1 MKTCLAHATLS
12 LLWLYSSL
20 NATASSL
27 VTAANSA
34 NTTAGSLPTIAQVET
49 ATAIGTI
56 TVSGSATVIVTAA
69 GLPGSQKIYTVPVLA
84 SDVPVTTFVMDTTV
98 TPPVPTDTVLKLGW
112 ADKVRAALKL
122 DSNLTN
128 LYEVG
133 GDGSASITLT
143 RKAQAQFEGKTI
155 YAENDATLNIN
166 ILNGTCA
173 GIAQALKSADTTSG
187 LANTAQVETATA
199 KQAVT
204 VAGDMDVIVTSG
216 ALADSPKKIKVP
228 VAANDSPSVWA
239 GKVRS
244 ALAADLE
251 VSALFDISGSTTQI
265 ILTRKGTA
273 TGGLFLHGE
282 NDPTLNLACIVGAPL
297 TYNRINLASPST
309 DLLVSSSWSP
319 VLQRT
324 DQTKWGDDGSAV
336 YADASGMLFWRTKEG
351 TIRPIPNSQKA
362 VPLLVSNL
370 KVIVWHN
377 AFNNNMDTPLG
388 DGDGI
393 QPIELYLYRA
403 SGTGLVELE
412 KIISDG
418 ATDTSVP
425 PNNTNLRVLGHN
437 VIATAPITATSQ
449 AYHIVTSELDGAGP
463 YRIYRLTFTG
473 DVQAVSKIDERDAG
487 DRELARA
494 YGHGSDGSLVFFN
507 LDQARPPEDRS
518 QDAYWVDG
526 ARRAVTAGVWEELTS
541 QFTEPGSLG
550 ARVLYTSTN
559 RVAYERIVS
568 VGEDLGI
575 QNMILQRPGDTVY
588 ATLTVTAAGPHGL
601 VRGDKVKIKGVQ
613 KKTPFAPD
621 PFILP
626 NGLYTV
632 TQINNSTVFQVRI
645 APNPPLTSEQWQ
657 EAVRSWEFWDFT
669 SGVGASLEVAIRDEY
684 KVVDARRNPFTG
696 YFHQDNI
703 DITPEADYYHRF
715 LQISTQTVEGDIRWA
730 YAINKY
736 KDGILAYRLN
746 NLGFQLMYEAKF
758 PSGQFL
764 DDTATVEKINPIDGS
779 AIITSDNI
787 DEIIWVFNNQGPAS
801 DNTLLIP
808 GSRLAK
814 GMFVSADQLVTWH
827 NAGDA
832 TDGASVNGMLNK
844 AQVRHYKQN
853 SGAFVPVSV
862 GSNTFDFTDIT
873 PAINGTFVMST
884 PIFSPHPA
892 EWRFWTIE
900 KSTQSSIRAT
910 VRSYILTYDLQNDS
924 DGDGL
929 TDVDEA
935 TTGTSPY
942 NHDTDGDGLN
952 DKDDHTYANA
962 LLPDTDGD
970 GMSDY
975 NELKILFT
983 DPRDPSSFGGGTSST
998 AVSFPAARGN
1008 YEGLLYHSNVG
1019 YGFKLNLNATANGAF
1034 SGGLEGNF
1042 GKATMRGKFMADG
1055 TWSGRITNGNA
1066 GFLQMKIAQQ
1076 PGGFYAVQGLLATPT
1091 GGNYYFH
1098 ARRAVGFPAR
1108 KLTFEAPLVG
1118 DDAGPTGSAIGTG
1131 GIGRGGKVTQQIYN
1145 PDGSRAT
1152 YAGSVLEGN
1161 YMALYARTKGGAP
1174 TVMLGNVVLRS
1185 NPADK
1190 SDFEGFVRLF
1200 NWSYDQE
1207 RSLSGA
1213 YYSPATM
1220 GTLPLSAI
1228 LRITANNAIFSW
1240 SDGRFG
1246 GINKVASWLPNKITV
1261 PLAPNNKTTAKFD
1274 RKTGLLSVIHTRTDV
1289 MRGLANTKSNAFAV
1303 VVQGKDKLNGFYTG
1317 GGSWGGFTVQE
1328 NSLGLLPESTS
1339 ISPLNKT
1346 ISASGSSL
1354 QYDVLVTTKDN
1365 WTVTIPPGG
1374 WVSATPLSGK
1384 GNGIVRIT
1392 VTPNTTNARRETSI
1406 TIAGFTHTITQ
1417 SYR

>member
-1 MKTCLAHATLS
+1 MP
-12 LLWLYSSL
+12 LLILCSAQNSI
-20 NATASSL
+20 ASGL
-27 VTAANSA
+27 VTAAKSA
-34 NTTAGSLPTIAQVET
+34 NTTAGSLPTVAQVET
-49 ATAIGTI
+49 ATAVGTI
-56 TVSGSATVIVTAA
+56 TVSGSARVIVTAA
-69 GLPGSQKIYTVPVLA
+69 GLPVVGSQKIYDIAVSA
-84 SDVPVTTFVMDTTV
+84 GDVPVTTFVMDTTV
-98 TPPVPTDTVLKLGW
+98 TPPVPTSTIDKLGW
-112 ADKVRAALKL
+112 ADKIRAALKL
-122 DSNLTN
+122 DSDLTN

-133 GDGSASITLT
+133 GDSSAQITLT
-143 RKAQAQFEGKTI
+143 RRPQAVFQGASI
-155 YAENDATLNIN
+155 YDQDDATLNIN
-166 ILNGTCA
+166 IFNGTCQ
-173 GIAQALKSADTTSG
+173 GIAQAATSANTTSG

-199 KQAVT
+199 LQAVT

-244 ALAADLE
+244 ALAADLQ

-273 TGGLFLHGE
+273 TGGLFLYGE

-449 AYHIVTSELDGAGP
+449 AYHIVTAELDGVAP

-473 DVQAVSKIDERDAG
+473 DVQAVSKIDEGDAG

-494 YGHGSDGSLVFFN
+494 YGHGSDGSLVFFT

-526 ARRAVTAGVWEELTS
+526 VRRAVTTGVWEELASS
-541 QFTEPGSLG
+541 QTLESAVLG

-559 RVAYERIVS
+559 RVVYEQIVS
-568 VGEDLGI
+568 VGEDLDI
-575 QNMILQRPGDTVY
+575 QRMELKRDPGASY
-588 ATLTVTAAGPHGL
+588 ATLRVTAADPHGL
-601 VRGDKVKIKGVQ
+601 AQGDKVEIKNVQ
-613 KKTPFAPD
+613 KNNLPFAPD
-621 PFILP
+621 PYIDP
-626 NGLYTV
+626 NDSYTV
-632 TQINNSTVFQVRI
+632 TKLVSDFIFEVRI
-645 APNPPLTSEQWQ
+645 SPDPPFTNTQWTEALRSDGYWVLPTIDGLT
-657 EAVRSWEFWDFT
+657 
-669 SGVGASLEVAIRDEY
+669 VAIRDEY
-684 KVVDARRNPFTG
+684 KIVDARRNPSTG
-696 YFHQDNI
+696 YFHKDNI
-703 DITPEADYYHRF
+703 NITPQTGLYLRF

-736 KDGILAYRLN
+736 KDGILVYRLN

-832 TDGASVNGMLNK
+832 TDGASMNGMLNK

-929 TDVDEA
+929 PDVDEA

-1008 YEGLLYHSNVG
+1008 YEGLLYHSNDG

-1228 LRITANNAIFSW
+1228 LRTTANNAIFSW

-1261 PLAPNNKTTAKFD
+1261 PLAPDNKTTAKFD